1 MTVTFTLCL
10 VLISLFLTYLERS
23 ETLWSQSKPLTTKLR
38 DHFSYSLVCLLW
50 RISSSPL
57 TSGCHYRSVNSSC
70 AQPPSP
76 LPPATLEHLPTLSVL
91 GVGHLQI
98 LRAAQGPGIGQP
110 RGQPQT
116 FDTHCFLSAHNYTVD
131 FNGKTSRLAH
141 LSRTEKNWRGLE
153 MYVLD
158 FMHAFLH
165 CLSSQNYIAKWGSID
180 KNQRFFGY
188 WIQFLLILF
197 EEHPFVFIK
206 LFQTVNF
213 TVHY

>member
-1 MTVTFTLCL
+1 MDV
-10 VLISLFLTYLERS
+10 IID
-23 ETLWSQSKPLTTKLR
+23 QSIPAA
-38 DHFSYSLVCLLW
+38 
-50 RISSSPL
+50 P
-57 TSGCHYRSVNSSC
+57 NPP
-70 AQPPSP
+70 PPSP
-76 LPPATLEHLPTLSVL
+76 WLLWSICPPCQSWGWDICKFCVL
-91 GVGHLQI
+91 
-98 LRAAQGPGIGQP
+98 P
-110 RGQPQT
+110 RGRALANPGANPKLL
-116 FDTHCFLSAHNYTVD
+116 THTVSYQHNYNYTVD

-180 KNQRFFGY
+180 KNQCFFGY

>member
-1 MTVTFTLCL
+1 MDV
-10 VLISLFLTYLERS
+10 IID
-23 ETLWSQSKPLTTKLR
+23 QSIPAA
-38 DHFSYSLVCLLW
+38 
-50 RISSSPL
+50 P
-57 TSGCHYRSVNSSC
+57 NPP
-70 AQPPSP
+70 PPS
-76 LPPATLEHLPTLSVL
+76 PPATLEHLPTLSVL

-116 FDTHCFLSAHNYTVD
+116 FDTHCFLSAYNYTVD

-180 KNQRFFGY
+180 KNQCFFGY